1 MKIIG
6 TLGIALIQLIGMSDN
21 QKTVDKPHF
30 VKTGNE
36 QSYDQ
41 SKLHFL
47 DTYKYDFD
55 FLNRIIVHPKQIA
68 TGESQ
73 CISYS
78 QLISLTEH
86 ELAILDI
93 KKLGHLMVGSTGK
106 VYFSFKGIEY
116 EVDDKQV
123 LKTDKQGVSVN
134 LLSSLECSF

>member
-21 QKTVDKPHF
+21 QNTVDKPHF
-30 VKTGNE
+30 VKTDNE
-36 QSYDQ
+36 QSYHQ
-41 SKLHFL
+41 SKLHFP
-47 DTYKYDFD
+47 DIYKYDFD
-55 FLNRIIVHPKQIA
+55 YLNRIIAYPKQI
-68 TGESQ
+68 TKSESQ

-86 ELAILDI
+86 VLAILGI

-123 LKTDKQGVSVN
+123 LKIDKHSVSVD
-134 LLSSLECSF
+134 LVSSPECSF